1 MSYFSANDLVFNKD
15 PNGKIKSGGYLI
27 NSILMS
33 EGIAPMTTL
42 NDTQSGGA
50 RDQEKVSD
58 IFNNLAVPAG
68 LFCINKKSQLVDCD
82 MEKSIMDQHVPL
94 SDDIHDR
101 LLAMI
106 EYSDN
111 HKPKSTKK
119 QGTRK
124 QIQKIIAKN
133 NKKTT
138 KNTKKTNK

>member
-15 PNGKIKSGGYLI
+15 PDGQIKSGGYLI

-42 NDTQSGGA
+42 NDAQSGGV

-82 MEKSIMDQHVPL
+82 MDKSIIDEHVPL

-101 LLAMI
+101 LFAMI
-106 EYSDN
+106 EYN
-111 HKPKSTKK
+111 KIKPNKK

-124 QIQKIIAKN
+124 QIHKTNI
-133 NKKTT
+133 KKPSKT
-138 KNTKKTNK
+138 NTKKHKTKITK